1 VKRKIAILFLS
12 FYVLG
17 STECHQVLRMPLLV
31 KHYYEHQQQVDSL
44 TFWEFLVLHY
54 KNDVA
59 HDDQD
64 MSLPFKDCH
73 HAAATS
79 APAVPCQRFT
89 FTPLSPVTTENLFSF
104 NQEQL
109 PTSYLGEIFQPPR
122 I

>member
-1 VKRKIAILFLS
+1 
-12 FYVLG
+12 
-17 STECHQVLRMPLLV
+17 MPLLV
-31 KHYYEHQQQVDSL
+31 EHYYQHQQQVNSL

-54 KNDVA
+54 KTDVA

-73 HAAATS
+73 HASATS
-79 APAVPCQRFT
+79 APAVPSQRFT
-89 FTPLSPVTTENLFSF
+89 FAPSPPVSAEKLFFFSH
-104 NQEQL
+104 EQL